1 MAAVWRVWAQVVWG
15 DGECGEMGRIEVN
28 FKFNVHNS
36 DSLLPTPY
44 SLLPTPY
51 SLLPTPYSLLPNNNK
66 DFSVQEFS

>member
-1 MAAVWRVWAQVVWG
+1 
-15 DGECGEMGRIEVN
+15 MGRIEVN